1 MGEKFDPNKHD
12 ALFQVLGN
20 ELKIE
25 YIHVP
30 IAEYPIIMWQS
41 CQSVLKLPNDTKMT
55 QIYNFTLK
63 KVSQTLLP
71 QFPKRYIFLN
81 LPSLANFYPIRG
93 LSQYYH

>member
-30 IAEYPIIMWQS
+30 IAEYPIVMW
-41 CQSVLKLPNDTKMT
+41 
-55 QIYNFTLK
+55 
-63 KVSQTLLP
+63 
-71 QFPKRYIFLN
+71 
-81 LPSLANFYPIRG
+81 
-93 LSQYYH
+93 